1 MIRIMLVDDQR
12 FARLGFQ
19 LMLDDAS
26 DIVVT
31 AQSADGRSAIET
43 LEQLAVQHR
52 PLPNVILMDVRMP
65 GMDGIEATRRITRRW
80 PTISILILT
89 TYDEDDYAFGGL
101 DAGASGFL
109 LKDVTKHNLID
120 AVHAIANGDAILT
133 PRITRQV
140 LERGVPHPHQQPA
153 PARNAQ
159 SFRRTHPRQREICA
173 LISEGLINEEIANQL
188 TVEPASVKRAVTRI
202 LATLGRAIALKS
214 PSAGS
219 KQACRPAICS
229 AAHSSGLL
237 LRMRL
242 PHALP
247 RRIPCS
253 TPHSARWA
261 WRILV
266 MVATPVCFAAL
277 DGGLGLV
284 RSYHAVLMSSS
295 IFSDGF
301 L

>member
-140 LERGVPHPHQQPA
+140 LEREMRKA
-153 PARNAQ
+153 FDAL
-159 SFRRTHPRQREICA
+159 TPRQREICA

-202 LATLGRAIALKS
+202 LATLGLRNRTQIAIGWFK
-214 PSAGS
+214 AG
-219 KQACRPAICS
+219 
-229 AAHSSGLL
+229 
-237 LRMRL
+237 M
-242 PHALP
+242 
-247 RRIPCS
+247 
-253 TPHSARWA
+253 
-261 WRILV
+261 
-266 MVATPVCFAAL
+266 
-277 DGGLGLV
+277 
-284 RSYHAVLMSSS
+284 
-295 IFSDGF
+295 
-301 L
+301 

>member
-140 LERGVPHPHQQPA
+140 RLNEAFRIPPA
-153 PARNAQ
+153 ASA
-159 SFRRTHPRQREICA
+159 SKKCAKLSTHSP
-173 LISEGLINEEIANQL
+173 L
-188 TVEPASVKRAVTRI
+188 ASVK
-202 LATLGRAIALKS
+202 S
-214 PSAGS
+214 
-219 KQACRPAICS
+219 
-229 AAHSSGLL
+229 AHSSPKGSST
-237 LRMRL
+237 RKSPINSPSNL
-242 PHALP
+242 PP
-247 RRIPCS
+247 SNVP
-253 TPHSARWA
+253 
-261 WRILV
+261 
-266 MVATPVCFAAL
+266 
-277 DGGLGLV
+277 
-284 RSYHAVLMSSS
+284 
-295 IFSDGF
+295 
-301 L
+301 

>member
-140 LERGVPHPHQQPA
+140 LERGVPHPTSSQRQQEMRKA
-153 PARNAQ
+153 
-159 SFRRTHPRQREICA
+159 FDA

-202 LATLGRAIALKS
+202 LATLGLRNRTQIAIGWFK
-214 PSAGS
+214 AG
-219 KQACRPAICS
+219 
-229 AAHSSGLL
+229 
-237 LRMRL
+237 M
-242 PHALP
+242 
-247 RRIPCS
+247 
-253 TPHSARWA
+253 
-261 WRILV
+261 
-266 MVATPVCFAAL
+266 
-277 DGGLGLV
+277 
-284 RSYHAVLMSSS
+284 
-295 IFSDGF
+295 
-301 L
+301 

>member
-109 LKDVTKHNLID
+109 LKDTPYNQL
-120 AVHAIANGDAILT
+120 VHAIRVVARGDSVLAPSVTRRMIESFT
-133 PRITRQV
+133 PMTRPC
-140 LERGVPHPHQQPA
+140 RSARA
-153 PARNAQ
+153 P
-159 SFRRTHPRQREICA
+159 PELPL
-173 LISEGLINEEIANQL
+173 LIG
-188 TVEPASVKRAVTRI
+188 ASVWM
-202 LATLGRAIALKS
+202 
-214 PSAGS
+214 AG
-219 KQACRPAICS
+219 
-229 AAHSSGLL
+229 
-237 LRMRL
+237 M
-242 PHALP
+242 
-247 RRIPCS
+247 
-253 TPHSARWA
+253 AR
-261 WRILV
+261 
-266 MVATPVCFAAL
+266 
-277 DGGLGLV
+277 
-284 RSYHAVLMSSS
+284 
-295 IFSDGF
+295 
-301 L
+301 